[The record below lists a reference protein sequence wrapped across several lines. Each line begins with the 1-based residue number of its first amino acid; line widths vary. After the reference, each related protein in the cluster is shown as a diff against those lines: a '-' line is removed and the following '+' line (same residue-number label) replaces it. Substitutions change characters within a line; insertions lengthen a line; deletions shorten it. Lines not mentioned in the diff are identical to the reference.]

1 MLIGIY
7 EIFIIARR
15 LNMEQKTPKHIVVV
29 AGYLTNEKDEVLL
42 AKVHWRADTWELPGG
57 QVEEGEALDQAV
69 CREMLEET
77 GLTVKPLGVTGIYY
91 NASMNILAVVF
102 KVAYVSGEIKIQPEE
117 IQEAK
122 FVALNEENINEY
134 ITRPHMKSRT
144 LDAMRATHFIPY
156 ETWEVQ
162 PYTLIG
168 RLC

>member
-1 MLIGIY
+1 
-7 EIFIIARR
+7 
-15 LNMEQKTPKHIVVV
+15 MEHKTPKHIVAV
-29 AGYLTNEKDEVLL
+29 AGYLINEENEVLL
-42 AKVHWRADTWELPGG
+42 VKVHWRADKWELPGG

-69 CREMLEET
+69 CREIKEET
-77 GLTVKPLGVTGIYY
+77 GLTVKPIGITGVYY
-91 NASMNILAVVF
+91 NASMHILGIVF

-162 PYTLIG
+162 PYNLIG
-168 RLC
+168 RL

>member
-1 MLIGIY
+1 
-7 EIFIIARR
+7 
-15 LNMEQKTPKHIVVV
+15 MEHKTPKHIVAV

-42 AKVHWRADTWELPGG
+42 AQVHWRADTWELPGG

-69 CREMLEET
+69 CREIKEET
-77 GLTVKPLGVTGIYY
+77 GLTVKPIGITGVYY

-102 KVAYVSGEIKIQPEE
+102 KVAYVSGEIKIQHEE

-122 FVALNEENINEY
+122 FVALNEENIDEY

-144 LDAMRATHFIPY
+144 LDAMRSSHFIPY

-162 PYTLIG
+162 PYNLIG
-168 RLC
+168 RL

>member
-1 MLIGIY
+1 M
-7 EIFIIARR
+7 
-15 LNMEQKTPKHIVVV
+15 
-29 AGYLTNEKDEVLL
+29 LL
-42 AKVHWRADTWELPGG
+42 AKVHWRSDTWELPGG

-69 CREMLEET
+69 CREIKEET
-77 GLTVKPLGVTGIYY
+77 GLTVKPIGITGVYY

-122 FVALNEENINEY
+122 FVALNEENIDEY

-162 PYTLIG
+162 PYNLIG
-168 RLC
+168 RL

>member
-1 MLIGIY
+1 
-7 EIFIIARR
+7 
-15 LNMEQKTPKHIVVV
+15 MEHKTPKHIIAV
-29 AGYLTNEKDEVLL
+29 AGYLTNKKDEVLL
-42 AKVHWRADTWELPGG
+42 AKVHWRSDTWELPGG

-69 CREMLEET
+69 CREIKEET
-77 GLTVKPLGVTGIYY
+77 GLTVKPIGITGVYY

-162 PYTLIG
+162 PYNLIG
-168 RLC
+168 RL

>member
-1 MLIGIY
+1 MKYSLLLGGLHV
-7 EIFIIARR
+7 EH
-15 LNMEQKTPKHIVVV
+15 KTPKHIVAV

-42 AKVHWRADTWELPGG
+42 AKVRWRVDTWELPGG

-69 CREMLEET
+69 CREIKEET
-77 GLTVKPLGVTGIYY
+77 GLTVKPIGITGVYY

-102 KVAYVSGEIKIQPEE
+102 KVAYVSGEIKIQHEE

-122 FVALNEENINEY
+122 FVALNEENIDEY

-144 LDAMRATHFIPY
+144 LDAMKSSHFIPY

-162 PYTLIG
+162 PYNLIG
-168 RLC
+168 RL

>member
-1 MLIGIY
+1 
-7 EIFIIARR
+7 
-15 LNMEQKTPKHIVVV
+15 MEHKTPKHIVAV

-42 AKVHWRADTWELPGG
+42 AKVRWRVDMWELPGG

-69 CREMLEET
+69 CREIKEET
-77 GLTVKPLGVTGIYY
+77 GLTVKPIGITGVYY

-102 KVAYVSGEIKIQPEE
+102 KVAYVSGEIKIQHEE

-122 FVALNEENINEY
+122 FVALNEENIDEY

-144 LDAMRATHFIPY
+144 LDAMKSSHFIPY

-162 PYTLIG
+162 PYNLIG
-168 RLC
+168 RL

>member
-1 MLIGIY
+1 M
-7 EIFIIARR
+7 
-15 LNMEQKTPKHIVVV
+15 
-29 AGYLTNEKDEVLL
+29 LL

-69 CREMLEET
+69 CREIKEET
-77 GLTVKPLGVTGIYY
+77 GLTVKPIGITGVYY

-102 KVAYVSGEIKIQPEE
+102 KVAYVSGEIKIQHEE

-122 FVALNEENINEY
+122 FVALNEENIDEY

-144 LDAMRATHFIPY
+144 LDAMRSSHFIPY

-162 PYTLIG
+162 PYNLIG
-168 RLC
+168 RL

>member
-1 MLIGIY
+1 
-7 EIFIIARR
+7 
-15 LNMEQKTPKHIVVV
+15 MEHKTPKHIVAV

-42 AKVHWRADTWELPGG
+42 AKVRWRVDTWELPGG

-69 CREMLEET
+69 CREIKEET
-77 GLTVKPLGVTGIYY
+77 GLTVKPIGITGVYY

-102 KVAYVSGEIKIQPEE
+102 KVAYVSGEIKIQHEE

-122 FVALNEENINEY
+122 FVALNEENIDEY

-144 LDAMRATHFIPY
+144 LDAMKSSHFIPY

-162 PYTLIG
+162 PYNLIG
-168 RLC
+168 RL

>member
-1 MLIGIY
+1 M
-7 EIFIIARR
+7 
-15 LNMEQKTPKHIVVV
+15 
-29 AGYLTNEKDEVLL
+29 LL

-77 GLTVKPLGVTGIYY
+77 GLTVKPLGVTGVYY

-102 KVAYVSGEIKIQPEE
+102 KVAYVSGEIKIQHEE

-162 PYTLIG
+162 PYNLIG
-168 RLC
+168 RL